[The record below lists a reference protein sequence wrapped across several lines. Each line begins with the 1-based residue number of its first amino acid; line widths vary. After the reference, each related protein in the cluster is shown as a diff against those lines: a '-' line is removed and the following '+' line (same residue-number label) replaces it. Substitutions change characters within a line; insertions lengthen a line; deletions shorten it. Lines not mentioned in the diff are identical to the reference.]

1 MYNNYNWIRN
11 LGNGWAVYLLKD
23 GDREG
28 RGLSSSG
35 LSLSNDV
42 MAFDAGHNGA
52 LLDCGRLLETVRV
65 NASKQLLPTID

>member
-1 MYNNYNWIRN
+1 M
-11 LGNGWAVYLLKD
+11 YLLQD

-42 MAFDAGHNGA
+42 MAFDARHDGA
-52 LLDCGRLLETVRV
+52 LLDGGRLLETVRV
-65 NASKQLLPTID
+65 NAAKQLLPIIDEQSPLNKRYKP